1 GDAAV
6 LLDRLVLIL
15 GEELLG
21 SDLARVDRQLS
32 VLVRVL
38 RLSRSRRRGRGIVGR
53 GLRGVRGLRVR
64 RRGIRRFR
72 VRRRRIRRLS
82 RLAGVGRRRRRIR
95 SLGRVVRRI
104 RGLGGVFRRIL
115 GRRRRR
121 RGVLVVTGGLD
132 LVVARDVVERLVQL
146 GDPGPVSPVTFTA
159 VVRTGDDADRLV
171 AHHHGTAGVTRDGQ
185 RLGGET
191 VDHREVPRLRVRDER
206 VAVDDVADDA
216 VVLAADGA
224 FLHGRG
230 AARTPHL
237 VTDVVHCDVADT
249 GDRVRRRVEVVAA
262 RGRP

>member
-1 GDAAV
+1 
-6 LLDRLVLIL
+6 
-15 GEELLG
+15 
-21 SDLARVDRQLS
+21 
-32 VLVRVL
+32 
-38 RLSRSRRRGRGIVGR
+38 
-53 GLRGVRGLRVR
+53 
-64 RRGIRRFR
+64 
-72 VRRRRIRRLS
+72 
-82 RLAGVGRRRRRIR
+82 
-95 SLGRVVRRI
+95 
-104 RGLGGVFRRIL
+104 
-115 GRRRRR
+115 
-121 RGVLVVTGGLD
+121 
-132 LVVARDVVERLVQL
+132 

-262 RGRP
+262 RGRPVGDLRVRRQRVVVDGDDAVVHRRRGVVRLRVIPVARRVVRIDGRVGPCGERERAEPVFGQEPGGDLAVGVALPSIRG